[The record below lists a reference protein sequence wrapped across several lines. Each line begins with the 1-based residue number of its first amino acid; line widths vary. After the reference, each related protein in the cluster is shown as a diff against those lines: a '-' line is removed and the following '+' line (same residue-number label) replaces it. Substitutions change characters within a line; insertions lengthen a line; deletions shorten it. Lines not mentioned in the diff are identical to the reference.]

1 LHNKTSF
8 LALPLQTF
16 KYFIK
21 MKKNLLLFVCSTLL
35 AINLLAQST
44 QTNKLLKNKL
54 NTITT
59 AVPFLL
65 IAPDARGGGLGD
77 AGVSDSPDA
86 NSMHWNPA
94 KYAFIDK
101 SFGFSVS
108 YAPWLRKLVN
118 DINLAYLAGYYRI
131 NNRQA
136 IAASLRYFSLG
147 NIAFTSETGEPQGQ
161 YKPNEFSLDVAYAYK
176 FTNTL
181 SGAVAFRYIYSNLT
195 GGQFVGGAATQAG
208 QTAASDVSLYYE
220 KPIESRKMKSVFA
233 FGLNISNIGAKISYT
248 KGSSV
253 RDFIPTNLRIGPSYT
268 MNFDKNNSLALMIDL
283 NKLLVPSTPLYLLD
297 TNGQYVYD
305 PNTGKIKIDKGKD
318 PDVGIVRG
326 MIQSFYDAPGGAG
339 EELKEINY
347 SFGLEYWYAKQF
359 SIRAGYFNESAT
371 KGNRKYLTVGAGLR
385 YSVFGLDFTYLIP
398 VTTHNPLEN
407 TLRFSLLF
415 NFDKVKG
422 NKNADLNKEVK
433 KNE

>member
-1 LHNKTSF
+1 
-8 LALPLQTF
+8 
-16 KYFIK
+16 
-21 MKKNLLLFVCSTLL
+21 MKKNLLLIVCSVMLTS
-35 AINLLAQST
+35 NLFAQSS
-44 QTNKLLKNKL
+44 QSNSLLKNKL

-101 SFGFSVS
+101 SFGFAVS

-118 DINLAYLAGYYRI
+118 DINLAYLSGYYRI

-147 NIAFTSETGEPQGQ
+147 NITFTDDNGNNIGQ
-161 YKPNEFSLDVAYAYK
+161 YKPNEFSIDAAYAYK

-195 GGQFVGGAATQAG
+195 GGQFVGGAATKAG
-208 QTAASDVSLYYE
+208 QSVASDISIYYE
-220 KPIESRKMKSVFA
+220 KPFESRKMNSVFA
-233 FGLNISNIGAKISYT
+233 LGLNISNIGAKISYT
-248 KGSSV
+248 ENLAK
-253 RDFIPTNLRIGPSYT
+253 DFIPTNLRIGPSYT
-268 MNFDKNNSLALMIDL
+268 MNFDKNNSLALMIDF
-283 NKLLVPSTPLYLLD
+283 NKLLVPTSPKYLLD
-297 TNGQYVYD
+297 STGQFVY
-305 PNTGKIKIDKGKD
+305 NSSGKKEIEAGKD

-326 MIQSFYDAPGGAG
+326 MIQSFYDAPGGAA

-415 NFDKVKG
+415 NFDKVKN
-422 NKNADLNKEVK
+422 NKNPDVNKEVK